1 MSSGLCGEAGFDEFG
16 LDKREQR
23 KCARLMFIVGWV
35 MHDPALQNSTVLV
48 LTDRN
53 DLENQLFATVARCRD
68 VLGEEPVQSVRLL
81 SRADSGVWVDRVV
94 QPSADVRR
102 TLRMKQSVRS

>member
-16 LDKREQR
+16 LDKRERR
-23 KCARLMFIVGWV
+23 KCARLMFLVGWM

-68 VLGEEPVQSVRLL
+68 VLGEEPVQAESIWGVKALL
-81 SRADSGVWVDRVV
+81 DCEVGGVVFLAIQKFRPDAGGVF
-94 QPSADVRR
+94 P
-102 TLRMKQSVRS
+102 